1 MTNID
6 FLKNPDSYEVY
17 VTVKFGIWKVAEIKR
32 FPSPTDILHGNT
44 IKYTRNK
51 HICSEKDIKEIEEF
65 TINNVIKIF

>member
-32 FPSPTDILHGNT
+32 FPSPTDILHGN
-44 IKYTRNK
+44 I
-51 HICSEKDIKEIEEF
+51 IEIYRKQ
-65 TINNVIKIF
+65 THVLRKGHKRD